1 VPVTSSRS
9 SLKRWPSAERVLGAA
24 LSWAQRL
31 AGAEPSVV
39 AVGYFGSYARG
50 DAGFGSD
57 LDILVVRRDGAPKPD
72 LLGADVDALPVPT
85 DVLHYTE
92 GELRDL
98 LERGGRMATVVEREA
113 RWWVDGPPLTG
124 GPPLTP

>member
-9 SLKRWPSAERVLGAA
+9 SLKLWPSADRVLDAA
-24 LSWAQRL
+24 ESWAQRL
-31 AGAEPSVV
+31 ADADPAVV

-57 LDILVVRRDGAPKPD
+57 LDLLVVRRDGAPQPD
-72 LLGADVDALPVPT
+72 LLGADVAALPVPA

-92 GELRDL
+92 AELRGV
-98 LERGGRMATVVEREA
+98 LELRGRMADVIVREA
-113 RWWVDGPPLTG
+113 RWWVG

>member
-9 SLKRWPSAERVLGAA
+9 SLKRWPSAELPLASAGA
-24 LSWAQRL
+24 WARRL
-31 AGAEPSVV
+31 ADGEPSVP
-39 AVGYFGSYARG
+39 A
-50 DAGFGSD
+50 
-57 LDILVVRRDGAPKPD
+57 
-72 LLGADVDALPVPT
+72 

-113 RWWVDGPPLTG
+113 RWWVGGPPRPG